1 MRGPALMAPTRRE
14 TLTAAVAAGLG
25 GCAGV
30 DPTGGG
36 KETATPDPVRVGQ
49 SGGGIELV
57 RHRFEE
63 VNPDIG
69 PELFVTL
76 RNTRDAEVTLGELFC
91 RVYDGEEL
99 IADSYRNVAM
109 EPNETKEFD
118 SSFELGNEVEDL
130 RESTR
135 YEIEIDAPYA
145 NGVKDE
151 LYREFDQPVTF
162 VATATGP
169 EGSTT
174 E

>member
-1 MRGPALMAPTRRE
+1 MAPSRRKV
-14 TLTAAVAAGLG
+14 LGAVVTAAVA
-25 GCAGV
+25 GCTEFEQI
-30 DPTGGG
+30 TGGE
-36 KETATPDPVRVGQ
+36 ETATSTPIEVGP
-49 SGGGIELV
+49 SGGGVELV

-118 SSFELGNEVEDL
+118 SGFELENEVEDL

>member
-1 MRGPALMAPTRRE
+1 MAPSRRE
-14 TLTAAVAAGLG
+14 ALGAVVAAAVA
-25 GCAGV
+25 GCTEFEQI
-30 DPTGGG
+30 TGG
-36 KETATPDPVRVGQ
+36 EETTTATPIEVGP
-49 SGGGIELV
+49 SGGGLELV

-109 EPNETKEFD
+109 EPNETAEFD
-118 SSFELGNEVEDL
+118 SGFELENEVEDL

-151 LYREFDQPVTF
+151 IYREFDRPVTF
-162 VATATGP
+162 VETATP
-169 EGSTT
+169 E
-174 E
+174 